1 MLLGALLAAGAWCGA
16 MALCVVI
23 PEWLRR
29 WREPPNTRG
38 KRCLKQKQ

>member
-16 MALCVVI
+16 MALCVVL

-29 WREPPNTRG
+29 W
-38 KRCLKQKQ
+38 QKARNNQASQ